1 VSLLP
6 LVLLLAIAPAQ
17 MEVWVTPASPTV
29 GDPITLTFPEA
40 SGKVELTPSE
50 AYEIVRTE
58 ENRAVI
64 RSFQTGPLEI
74 TARFSTGERE
84 VLVPSLGIEIVS
96 TLEEGDTLQP
106 APVRPPEPLPANRDA
121 WIALGVAGAA
131 MIVLWVL
138 VYMRR
143 PRQVKPVPARPRV
156 APSKEL
162 LRALEAAAVL
172 PPVESRIAI
181 GDATRNFLARVD
193 QAWGREL
200 TSRELRRALRRAQV
214 REELRGVV
222 DTILIEADL
231 EKFSTHGAPEIETRE
246 LVESA
251 RKLAAL
257 DREGKEA

>member
-6 LVLLLAIAPAQ
+6 LALLLAIAPAQ
-17 MEVWVTPASPTV
+17 MEVWVTPARPTV
-29 GDPITLTFPEA
+29 GDPITLTFPGA
-40 SGKVELTPSE
+40 TGRVELAQSE
-50 AYEIVRTE
+50 GYEIVRTE

-64 RSFQTGPLEI
+64 RSFQPGPLEVA
-74 TARFSTGERE
+74 ARLSAGERE

-131 MIVLWVL
+131 MIVLWAL
-138 VYMRR
+138 VYLRR
-143 PRQVKPVPARPRV
+143 PRPISVPARPRV
-156 APSKEL
+156 APSREL
-162 LRALEAAAVL
+162 LRALEAAAAL

-181 GDATRNFLARVD
+181 GDATRAFLSRVD

-200 TSRELRRALRRAQV
+200 TSRELRRALRRARV
-214 REELRGVV
+214 REDLRGVV
-222 DTILIEADL
+222 DTILLEADL

-251 RKLAAL
+251 RKLTTL
-257 DREGKEA
+257 DRGEEA

>member
-1 VSLLP
+1 MNLLP
-6 LVLLLAIAPAQ
+6 LALLLAIAPAQ
-17 MEVWVTPASPTV
+17 MEVWVTPPRPTV

-40 SGKVELTPSE
+40 NGRVEIAQSE

-64 RSFQTGPLEI
+64 RSFQPGPLEVA
-74 TARFSTGERE
+74 ARLSAGERE
-84 VLVPSLGIEIVS
+84 ILVPSLGIEIVS

-121 WIALGVAGAA
+121 WIALGLAGAA
-131 MIVLWVL
+131 MIVLWAL

-143 PRQVKPVPARPRV
+143 PRPVSVPVRVRV
-156 APSKEL
+156 APSREL
-162 LRALEAAAVL
+162 LRALQAAAAL

-181 GDATRNFLARVD
+181 GDATRNFLSRVD
-193 QAWGREL
+193 EAWGREL
-200 TSRELRRALRRAQV
+200 TSRELRRALRRALV

-257 DREGKEA
+257 DRGGKEA

>member
-1 VSLLP
+1 VSFLP
-6 LVLLLAIAPAQ
+6 LAFLLAIAPAQ
-17 MEVWVTPASPTV
+17 MEVWVTPARPTV
-29 GDPITLTFPEA
+29 GDPITLTFPQA
-40 SGKVELTPSE
+40 TGRVEIAQSE

-64 RSFQTGPLEI
+64 RSFRTGPLEVA
-74 TARFSTGERE
+74 ARFSDGEKE
-84 VLVPSLGIEIVS
+84 VVVPSLGIEIVS

-106 APVRPPEPLPANRDA
+106 APVRPPEQLPANRGA

-131 MIVLWVL
+131 MIALWAL

-143 PRQVKPVPARPRV
+143 PRPVSVPVRARVP
-156 APSKEL
+156 PSREL
-162 LRALEAAAVL
+162 LRALEAAAAL
-172 PPVESRIAI
+172 APVESRIAI

-193 QAWGREL
+193 RAWGREL
-200 TSRELRRALRRAQV
+200 TSRELRRALRRARV
-214 REELRGVV
+214 HEELRGVV
-222 DTILIEADL
+222 DTILLEADL

-257 DREGKEA
+257 DREEEA